1 MVVALVLATVSLSA
15 QEDSRFAVRVGV
27 GASSVVG
34 SDAYSSSAKL
44 FYKVGLLYDW
54 AFSESFSLLP
64 AVEIANK
71 GANVDEIEG
80 SIDMLYIQVP
90 IHVAYRFNLSNNLKL
105 GINVGP
111 YVAYGIAG
119 SDLLWDDGSVTNVFD
134 GDNGYDRFDIGVG
147 LGVNLDFN
155 KFVVGVDYTRGLE
168 KLDPNFKQF
177 NQTIGVVFGY
187 KF

>member
-1 MVVALVLATVSLSA
+1 MVVAFVLATVSLSA

-34 SDAYSSSAKL
+34 SDAYTSAKL

-71 GANVDEIEG
+71 GANADGIEG

-90 IHVAYRFNLSNNLKL
+90 IHVAYKFNLSNNLKL

-134 GDNGYDRFDIGVG
+134 DYDRFDAGVG